1 MAKSKKQRLEDAGFR
16 RTTVQEFLG
25 LSETE
30 IRYIEL
36 KVALAK
42 AVKRRRVEEL
52 KISQQK
58 FAERIGSS
66 QSRVAKIEAGDP
78 SVSMDLLMRSL
89 VYTGSTA
96 KEIGEVISSR
106 RKGSIAK

>member
-1 MAKSKKQRLEDAGFR
+1 MGKSRKKRLEKAGFR
-16 RTTVQEFLG
+16 ESTVQEFLG
-25 LSETE
+25 LSEAE
-30 IRYIEL
+30 MRYIEL

-42 AVKRRRVEEL
+42 AVRERRVEKL
-52 KISQQK
+52 KISQQE

-96 KEIGEVISSR
+96 REISNA
-106 RKGSIAK
+106 IASASKVA

>member
-1 MAKSKKQRLEDAGFR
+1 MAKSRKERLKKAGFR
-16 RTTVQEFLG
+16 ESTVQEFLD
-25 LSETE
+25 LSEAE
-30 IRYIEL
+30 MRYIEL

-42 AVKRRRVEEL
+42 AVRQRRVEKL
-52 KISQQK
+52 RISQQR

-96 KEIGEVISSR
+96 QEISNA
-106 RKGSIAK
+106 IASASKTA